1 MKNTGIDF
9 HLHTTN
15 SDGENTVE
23 ELIELAKEE
32 KLKFIALTDHNKFSI
47 TEWVHSDVLDV
58 IPGCEFSCTYEV
70 KAWHDTTEVHVV
82 GLFPHGV
89 NPDEFSSVFQDI
101 SDGKRNYIE
110 AILEDLKTRG
120 MFVSMEEV
128 EAAGKVSGNL
138 GRHEI
143 ARVLMDKGYA
153 CSMDEAFDRWIGNF
167 SPYYIPAT
175 HYIHYASL
183 EKAVKQIQ
191 KSGGIPILAHP
202 FGYCMEEA
210 EIEQLIAD
218 FKEIAGSV
226 AGMEVYY
233 ERYLPNE
240 EKMEFLKKMQKKYEL
255 LPSAA
260 SDRHRVDQ
268 PFASAGDVK
277 LFEDMMEK
285 LQFEKL

>member
-1 MKNTGIDF
+1 MKNTGIDL
-9 HLHTTN
+9 HLHTRN

-23 ELIELAKEE
+23 ELIEFAKEE
-32 KLKFIALTDHNKFSI
+32 GLKLIALTDHNKFSI
-47 TEWVHSDVLDV
+47 TEWMHTDVLDV

-183 EKAVKQIQ
+183 EKVVKQIQ

-218 FKEIAGSV
+218 FKEI
-226 AGMEVYY
+226 
-233 ERYLPNE
+233 R
-240 EKMEFLKKMQKKYEL
+240 
-255 LPSAA
+255 
-260 SDRHRVDQ
+260 
-268 PFASAGDVK
+268 
-277 LFEDMMEK
+277 
-285 LQFEKL
+285 